1 MAKFRYTGRN
11 DLGEIQSG
19 VVEAG
24 SRDLAIKILQD
35 NKIYVLS
42 LESLEKKGFL
52 DRLLQSFQRVKTKDL
67 MIFTRQLSVLLSAK
81 VQLVDSLKALYN
93 QVTDPLLKD
102 AIFDVFTDVEGGMY
116 FSQALA
122 KHPKVFSDFF
132 VNMVRSAELSGRLEE
147 TLNYLADYLEKDN
160 NLKTKLRNAM
170 IYPAFIIVVFL
181 AVMILVVTVVIPQ
194 LKGIFTESGS
204 QLPFITRVLMSVGDF
219 LLNWGVAIIVFLV
232 IAIFLFVR
240 FIRTPE
246 GKAFWQQLLL
256 SLPIIGPIQKKVAIS
271 RFASSCSALLKGGLP
286 IASSLEISG
295 KIVSNIVYEEI
306 LTKTA
311 DAIRSGST
319 ISNFL
324 AQYPDYF
331 SPMVIQMIAVGEVSG
346 QVDELMQKVADFYS
360 NEVDQTAANLAEI
373 IQPVLIVIL
382 GVFIGV
388 FVAAVLMPIY
398 NLAQVF

>member
-42 LESLEKKGFL
+42 LESLEKEGFF
-52 DRLLQSFQRVKTKDL
+52 DKLLRPFQRVKTKDL
-67 MIFTRQLSVLLSAK
+67 MVFTRQLSVLLSAK
-81 VQLVDSLKALYN
+81 VQLVDSLKSLYN

-102 AIFDVFTDVEGGMY
+102 AIFDVFTDVEGGLY

-122 KHPKVFSDFF
+122 KHPRVFSDFF

-160 NLKTKLRNAM
+160 NLRSKLRDAM

-194 LKGIFTESGS
+194 LKGIFAESGS
-204 QLPFITRVLMSVGDF
+204 QLPFITRVLMGVGDF
-219 LLNWGVAIIVFLV
+219 LLSWGVAIV
-232 IAIFLFVR
+232 IFLAIVIVLFIR
-240 FIRTPE
+240 YIRTPE
-246 GKAFWQQLLL
+246 GKAFWQQLII
-256 SLPIIGPIQKKVAIS
+256 SLPIIGPIQKEVAIS
-271 RFASSCSALLKGGLP
+271 RFTSSCSALLKGGLP
-286 IASSLEISG
+286 IASSLEIAG
-295 KIVSNIVYEEI
+295 KITGNVVYEDI
-306 LTKTA
+306 LKKTA
-311 DAIRSGST
+311 NAVRSGSN
-319 ISNFL
+319 ISDCL
-324 AQYPDYF
+324 IQYPKYF
-331 SPMVIQMIAVGEVSG
+331 PPMVIQMISVGEISG

-360 NEVDQTAANLAEI
+360 NEVDQVAANLAEI
-373 IQPVLIVIL
+373 IQPVLIVAL
-382 GVFIGV
+382 GVFIGL

>member
-24 SRDLAIKILQD
+24 NRDLAIKILQD

-52 DRLLQSFQRVKTKDL
+52 DGLLQLFQRVKTKDL

-170 IYPAFIIVVFL
+170 IYPAFIIAVFL

-204 QLPFITRVLMSVGDF
+204 QLPFITRALMGVGDF
-219 LLNWGVAIIVFLV
+219 LLNWGVAIIIFLI

-240 FIRTPE
+240 YIKTPE

-256 SLPIIGPIQKKVAIS
+256 SLPIVGPIQKKVAIS
-271 RFASSCSALLKGGLP
+271 RFASSCGALLKGGLP

-295 KIVSNIVYEEI
+295 KIVSNVVYEEI

-311 DAIRSGST
+311 DAIRSGGT
-319 ISNFL
+319 ISDFL
-324 AQYPDYF
+324 AQYPNYF

-360 NEVDQTAANLAEI
+360 DEVDQTAANLAEI

>member
-181 AVMILVVTVVIPQ
+181 AVMILVVTVV
-194 LKGIFTESGS
+194 
-204 QLPFITRVLMSVGDF
+204 F
-219 LLNWGVAIIVFLV
+219 LN
-232 IAIFLFVR
+232 
-240 FIRTPE
+240 
-246 GKAFWQQLLL
+246 
-256 SLPIIGPIQKKVAIS
+256 
-271 RFASSCSALLKGGLP
+271 
-286 IASSLEISG
+286 
-295 KIVSNIVYEEI
+295 
-306 LTKTA
+306 
-311 DAIRSGST
+311 
-319 ISNFL
+319 
-324 AQYPDYF
+324 
-331 SPMVIQMIAVGEVSG
+331 
-346 QVDELMQKVADFYS
+346 
-360 NEVDQTAANLAEI
+360 
-373 IQPVLIVIL
+373 
-382 GVFIGV
+382 
-388 FVAAVLMPIY
+388 
-398 NLAQVF
+398 

>member
-240 FIRTPE
+240 YIRTPE

>member
-204 QLPFITRVLMSVGDF
+204 QLPFITRALMGVGDF
-219 LLNWGVAIIVFLV
+219 LLNWGVAIIVFLI

-240 FIRTPE
+240 YIKTPE

-256 SLPIIGPIQKKVAIS
+256 SLPIVGPIQKKVAIS
-271 RFASSCSALLKGGLP
+271 RFASSCGALLKGGLP

-295 KIVSNIVYEEI
+295 KIVSNVVYEEI

-311 DAIRSGST
+311 DAIRSGGT
-319 ISNFL
+319 ISDFL
-324 AQYPDYF
+324 AQYPNYF

-360 NEVDQTAANLAEI
+360 DEVDQTAANLAEI

>member
-122 KHPKVFSDFF
+122 KHPKVFSDF
-132 VNMVRSAELSGRLEE
+132 L
-147 TLNYLADYLEKDN
+147 
-160 NLKTKLRNAM
+160 
-170 IYPAFIIVVFL
+170 
-181 AVMILVVTVVIPQ
+181 
-194 LKGIFTESGS
+194 
-204 QLPFITRVLMSVGDF
+204 
-219 LLNWGVAIIVFLV
+219 
-232 IAIFLFVR
+232 
-240 FIRTPE
+240 
-246 GKAFWQQLLL
+246 
-256 SLPIIGPIQKKVAIS
+256 
-271 RFASSCSALLKGGLP
+271 
-286 IASSLEISG
+286 
-295 KIVSNIVYEEI
+295 
-306 LTKTA
+306 
-311 DAIRSGST
+311 
-319 ISNFL
+319 
-324 AQYPDYF
+324 
-331 SPMVIQMIAVGEVSG
+331 
-346 QVDELMQKVADFYS
+346 
-360 NEVDQTAANLAEI
+360 
-373 IQPVLIVIL
+373 
-382 GVFIGV
+382 
-388 FVAAVLMPIY
+388 
-398 NLAQVF
+398 

>member
-240 FIRTPE
+240 YIRTPE

-311 DAIRSGST
+311 DAIRSGGT

>member
-24 SRDLAIKILQD
+24 NRDLAIKILQD

-52 DRLLQSFQRVKTKDL
+52 DGLLQLFQRVKTKDL

-240 FIRTPE
+240 YIRTPE

>member
-24 SRDLAIKILQD
+24 NRDLAIKILQD

-52 DRLLQSFQRVKTKDL
+52 DGLLQLFQRVKTKDL

-204 QLPFITRVLMSVGDF
+204 QLPFITRALMGVGDF
-219 LLNWGVAIIVFLV
+219 LLNWGVAIIVFLI

-240 FIRTPE
+240 YIKTPE

-256 SLPIIGPIQKKVAIS
+256 SLPIVGPIQKKVAIS
-271 RFASSCSALLKGGLP
+271 RFASSCGALLKGGLP

-295 KIVSNIVYEEI
+295 KIVSNVVYEEI

-311 DAIRSGST
+311 DAIRSGGT
-319 ISNFL
+319 ISDFL
-324 AQYPDYF
+324 AQYPNYF

-360 NEVDQTAANLAEI
+360 DEVDQTAANLAEI

>member
-24 SRDLAIKILQD
+24 NRDLAIKILQD

-52 DRLLQSFQRVKTKDL
+52 DGLLQLFQRVKTKDL

-204 QLPFITRVLMSVGDF
+204 QLPFITRALMGVGDF
-219 LLNWGVAIIVFLV
+219 LLNWGVAIIVFLI

-240 FIRTPE
+240 YIRTPE

-311 DAIRSGST
+311 DAIRSGGT
-319 ISNFL
+319 ISDFL
-324 AQYPDYF
+324 AQYPNYF

-360 NEVDQTAANLAEI
+360 DEVDQTAANLAEI